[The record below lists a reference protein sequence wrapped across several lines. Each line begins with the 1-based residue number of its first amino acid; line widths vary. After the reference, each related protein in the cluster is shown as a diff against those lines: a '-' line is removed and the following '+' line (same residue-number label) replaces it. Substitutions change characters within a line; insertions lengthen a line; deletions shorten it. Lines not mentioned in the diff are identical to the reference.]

1 MKRIVP
7 DASLPWPERLDWIG
21 ADRMAT
27 TIEPVLGAPAGRNG
41 PRSRLAESV
50 RIHRT
55 LCIGILYVIAISVI
69 LAFVA
74 RL

>member
-1 MKRIVP
+1 MKCIVP

-21 ADRMAT
+21 AYRMAT

>member
-1 MKRIVP
+1 
-7 DASLPWPERLDWIG
+7 
-21 ADRMAT
+21 MAT